1 MTSAFVALMVF
12 SAAPV
17 RLAAPGLGLVNV
29 DEKLGSFLTEHV
41 AQRLKLA
48 RLDVVTQKEM
58 QSILGLERQKQI
70 RGCVEV
76 SSCMAELASALGAD
90 GLVLGDIA
98 KVGGRFQ
105 INLKIIA
112 SDSARTLAV
121 FSESV
126 SSEDQVIDALTRGA
140 YLLAVDVNHALG
152 RPPPPELVA
161 TDTRVFAIAPLI
173 IGVLG
178 VAGGL
183 GSVIVSENAYQKLK
197 TAPVVT
203 DGAATLSFGQSTQS
217 LAVAGFVVGGVAL
230 VGAAGLFL
238 LGAPKAPVSVAIGP
252 GGAAVMVRGEF

>member
-1 MTSAFVALMVF
+1 MFVVLVVL

-17 RLAAPGLGLVNV
+17 KLAAPILGLVNI
-29 DEKLGSFLTEHV
+29 DEKRGSVFTEHL

-48 RLDVVTQKEM
+48 RLDVVTPKEM
-58 QSILGLERQKQI
+58 QAILGCGGASR
-70 RGCVEV
+70 CT
-76 SSCMAELASALGAD
+76 AELASALGAD
-90 GLVLGDIA
+90 GMVLGDIA
-98 KVGGRFQ
+98 RVGERFQ
-105 INLKIIA
+105 INLKIVA

-126 SSEDQVIDALTRGA
+126 STEDQVTDALTRGA

-161 TDTRVFAIAPLI
+161 TDSRVFAVAPLI

-178 VAGGL
+178 VAGGVA
-183 GSVIVSENAYQKLK
+183 SVIISENAYQKLK

-203 DGAATLSFGQSTQS
+203 DGPVTLSLGQTSQS
-217 LAVAGFVVGGVAL
+217 LSVAGFVVGGVAL

>member
-1 MTSAFVALMVF
+1 MSFVFVVLVVL

-17 RLAAPGLGLVNV
+17 KLAAPGLGLVHI
-29 DEKLGSFLTEHV
+29 DEKLGSFFTEHL
-41 AQRLKLA
+41 AQQLKLA

-58 QSILGLERQKQI
+58 QAILGCGGASR
-70 RGCVEV
+70 
-76 SSCMAELASALGAD
+76 CMAELASALGAD
-90 GLVLGDIA
+90 GMVLGDIA
-98 KVGGRFQ
+98 QVGERFQ

-126 SSEDQVIDALTRGA
+126 STEDQVIDALTRGA

-161 TDTRVFAIAPLI
+161 TDTRVFAVAPLF

-178 VAGGL
+178 VAGGVV
-183 GSVIVSENAYQKLK
+183 SVVISENAYQKLK

-203 DGAATLSFGQSTQS
+203 DGPVTLALGQTSQS
-217 LAVAGFVVGGVAL
+217 LSVAGFVVGGVAL